1 MEGVL
6 VVARNFTGMLKAA
19 PFLAVVSI
27 ARKTRDSYQ
36 QDAALACRPMYPLRY
51 ASRSL
56 PEQPGE
62 LRGADGVHAE
72 VDDAAR
78 AHVERARQ
86 HASAEAVE
94 PVGRMHGA
102 HSSEHVPGS
111 C

>member
-1 MEGVL
+1 ML
-6 VVARNFTGMLKAA
+6 VVARNFTGRLKAA
-19 PFLAVVSI
+19 TSGRVSVSI
-27 ARKTRDSYQ
+27 ARETRDSYQ